1 MLSFIMRFERDPD
14 RDRFAALYQMNHT
27 RMERLARQLL
37 GDQNR
42 AEDAV
47 HDAFVRI
54 AEHIDQV
61 GEPDCPKTRGFVVII
76 VERVA
81 LNRLERRRRREALP
95 LEEWTPTA
103 RQEDPA
109 PEEEEVFR
117 RAMARL
123 SPRYRELLLLKHWQG
138 FSDREIGKMLS
149 MSQGNV
155 ARTLQRAKEKL
166 REALKEEG
174 VEV

>member
-1 MLSFIMRFERDPD
+1 MPLC
-14 RDRFAALYQMNHT
+14 ALRSTST
-27 RMERLARQLL
+27 RWVNRTVQKPGASWLL
-37 GDQNR
+37 L
-42 AEDAV
+42 
-47 HDAFVRI
+47 
-54 AEHIDQV
+54 
-61 GEPDCPKTRGFVVII
+61 
-76 VERVA
+76 
-81 LNRLERRRRREALP
+81 LNEA
-95 LEEWTPTA
+95 
-103 RQEDPA
+103 
-109 PEEEEVFR
+109 FR